1 MVVLHCIINQRCPRP
16 ANAHEYRSRSLSC
29 GEEVRLYDRITLWRW
44 LRLEFDPTVTDLA
57 VNCKM
62 FEGSGFRVPITF
74 SYLKHGK
81 PWMVIR
87 ENGPLDAT
95 ESLHEH
101 CALLSIMLEVLDDKW
116 SSSRHVEMWNLMKM
130 TSYIHKWSNRITE
143 KRLAVV
149 ARDVVG
155 CGKISIQNL
164 CSGDLESNAET
175 LALAFEL
182 VRRGRLCIPDLYNF
196 KITQNSLVTVNEPV
210 LIGGADNG

>member
-1 MVVLHCIINQRCPRP
+1 
-16 ANAHEYRSRSLSC
+16 
-29 GEEVRLYDRITLWRW
+29 
-44 LRLEFDPTVTDLA
+44 
-57 VNCKM
+57 M